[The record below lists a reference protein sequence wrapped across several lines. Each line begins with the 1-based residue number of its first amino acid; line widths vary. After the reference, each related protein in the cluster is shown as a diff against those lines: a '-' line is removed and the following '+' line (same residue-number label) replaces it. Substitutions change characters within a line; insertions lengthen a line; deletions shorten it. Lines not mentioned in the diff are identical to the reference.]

1 MRKEELSSHIHD
13 IGGFDRVQLAEAECG
28 RVLLKLDVPDTMLN
42 VYGIVHGGALFTLCD
57 MASGLVALTMGMTA
71 VTLDGAIH
79 YLRPAQTGALLVE
92 GVNVHGGRRTAVN
105 RISVYD
111 GARRLLATA
120 DFTMFRRD
128 EPAR

>member
-1 MRKEELSSHIHD
+1 
-13 IGGFDRVQLAEAECG
+13 
-28 RVLLKLDVPDTMLN
+28 
-42 VYGIVHGGALFTLCD
+42 

-105 RISVYD
+105 RISIYD

-120 DFTMFRRD
+120 DFTMFRRN

>member
-1 MRKEELSSHIHD
+1 MRKEELSAHIHD

-42 VYGIVHGGALFTLCD
+42 VYGIVHGG
-57 MASGLVALTMGMTA
+57 
-71 VTLDGAIH
+71 
-79 YLRPAQTGALLVE
+79 
-92 GVNVHGGRRTAVN
+92 RRTAVN
-105 RISVYD
+105 RISIYD

>member
-1 MRKEELSSHIHD
+1 MRKEELSAHIHD
-13 IGGFDRVQLAEAECG
+13 IGGFDRVQLAEAEPG

-79 YLRPAQTGALLVE
+79 YLRPTQTGALLIE
-92 GVNVHGGRRTAVN
+92 GVNVHGGRR

-120 DFTMFRRD
+120 DFTMFRRN